1 MTSRMQRTLLP
12 EIVPLFQ
19 QLGQLSLKPGEAFM
33 IRVERLKVFNLLADL
48 ADVRLHLDG
57 CPLWLRHSCTG
68 PMAPEPAHAKSM
80 EE

>member
-33 IRVERLKVFNLLADL
+33 IRVERLKVFKVLVFLGSCSQCLVKRAEDFEADQT
-48 ADVRLHLDG
+48 
-57 CPLWLRHSCTG
+57 S
-68 PMAPEPAHAKSM
+68 
-80 EE
+80 